1 MPITNRL
8 DLPTVDDDQYRQ
20 FVQADN
26 AVAPMRPPTAPLS
39 TSAATNVIGRVRQ
52 AAAGP
57 AGGAFRANMELQNM
71 VQPYGDKRN
80 IRSMSKNERLQFL
93 SQKALEAS
101 GLGELRGRQPQ
112 NQLSLRVP
120 NGGTYDQF
128 YGDDYAD
135 MDPATQVAFN
145 DAMGQFDKQFSRMMA
160 GTDSTKFNDI
170 DDIMDAVNALPVVRS
185 HGSLIE
191 GHIRD
196 RITKSLPPDLKGQLD
211 ANDATHGEFAKW
223 YEAKN
228 LGAGGQ
234 TPEAAWDEMHGSG
247 AFAGSPKTQRARM
260 LRQQFEDDSD
270 YRKFEYNRATG
281 KVEPLPVTESQKLR
295 MAIGRDQALSGFQSQ
310 QQAREAEAGR
320 QQDIADFNALPESV
334 RSKFFIYGGKVV
346 PLPEEKPKEG
356 FATAEEAKAKAAELS
371 ASLGI
376 PHRAIVG
383 KGGRFDVEE
392 VKEQNPYKLSRM
404 DNAAAM
410 IAAGEPVFRVGK
422 DSFAMRGDEAY
433 DSFFRF
439 FSAGSEKREISAD
452 AYREQIKKGFSPTKE
467 MKEEAK
473 AKLVKSEGEVYGVSS
488 DATPSP
494 TPASSPATSA
504 TSKAPQSKD
513 EVLQLY
519 RSGNLSRAEAEKHL
533 ERFRK

>member
-8 DLPTVDDDQYRQ
+8 DLPTVDDDQYQQ

-26 AVAPMRPPTAPLS
+26 AVAPMRPPAAPLS
-39 TSAATNVIGRVRQ
+39 TSAATNMIGRMRQ
-52 AAAGP
+52 TAASP

-211 ANDATHGEFAKW
+211 ANDATHGEFLKW
-223 YEAKN
+223 YEANN

-281 KVEPLPVTESQKLR
+281 KVEPLPVSMGQQMR
-295 MAIGRDQALSGFQSQ
+295 MRLQQEQQMSGFQSQ
-310 QQAREAEAGR
+310 QRAQEAEAGR

-371 ASLGI
+371 TSLGV
-376 PHRAIVG
+376 PHRAVVG

-392 VKEQNPYKLSRM
+392 VKEQANPYKLSRQ

-410 IAAGEPVFRVGK
+410 VATGEPVFRVGK
-422 DSFAMRGDEAY
+422 DSFIMRGDEAY
-433 DSFFRF
+433 DSFFDF
-439 FSAGSEKREISAD
+439 YEKGADGGQKQISAEE
-452 AYREQIKKGFSPTKE
+452 YRKSLNSPLPRKITRV
-467 MKEEAK
+467 MKESAK
-473 AKLVKSEGEVYGVSS
+473 DKLVKSPDEVFGSGA
-488 DATPSP
+488 ATPTA
-494 TPASSPATSA
+494 TPASKPPAA
-504 TSKAPQSKD
+504 TP
-513 EVLQLY
+513 VPLT
-519 RSGNLSRAEAEKHL
+519 EAEQKRL
-533 ERFRK
+533 EKLRAKLGVR